1 MKRFGLILLT
11 FLFVSACAASVQS
24 YKRPGVKFSDYKK
37 IAVVRFDSSDY
48 GAGQEV
54 SDTIGLEFIKR
65 GFNVIER
72 SQLRAVIDEEA
83 LVQSGLIESA
93 KSALKIS
100 GVNSIVVGS
109 ISSYNCRPCIIAAG
123 SLALSTNNCHV
134 SLSMKMLDVQTGDIL
149 WAANGAHSRN
159 DVNMTAN
166 KVLKVVI
173 EALADQI
180 PSTE

>member
-1 MKRFGLILLT
+1 LILLT
-11 FLFVSACAASVQS
+11 FVLLSACTASVQS
-24 YKRPGVKFSDYKK
+24 YKRPGVRFSDYKR
-37 IAVVRFDSSDY
+37 IAVVRFDCSDY

-54 SDTIGLEFIKR
+54 ADTFGLELMRR

-72 SQLRAVIDEEA
+72 SQLRAVINEEA

-93 KSALKIS
+93 KAALKVS
-100 GVNSIVVGS
+100 GVDSIVVGS
-109 ISSYNCRPCIIAAG
+109 ISSYNCRPGTIVAG
-123 SLALSTNNCHV
+123 SLVLSTNNCHV

-149 WAANGAHSRN
+149 WAANGAHSQN

-166 KVLKVVI
+166 KVLKAVI

-180 PSTE
+180 PSIE